1 MLVQE
6 QALGAI
12 LVIVQIVLAPL
23 IIGLVV
29 GLAGQSARRTI
40 IAAAIT
46 AAAIIFVSAALIE
59 ALTGFSG
66 PVVFFQAGYSRP
78 GELALSLAQIL
89 LSVGLDLSF
98 AAVILGLRET
108 ARLRRWGWF
117 WAFLLTQ
124 VVAGIVTQLYFR
136 TFGSY
141 LFTIP
146 LFRLLI
152 EGNLPINISYYLV
165 TSLLLVA
172 VPLAVLL
179 FANVGI
185 PAAEPASLVTPV
197 GQPAAPYPPYPQY
210 PQHPPH
216 Q

>member
-6 QALGAI
+6 QTFGAI

-29 GLAGQSARRTI
+29 GLASQSARRTI

-46 AAAIIFVSAALIE
+46 AAAIIFVAAALIE
-59 ALTGFSG
+59 ALTGFRG
-66 PVVFFQAGYSRP
+66 PVVFYQSGYSRP
-78 GELALSLAQIL
+78 GEVALSLTQIL

-108 ARLRRWGWF
+108 ARLRSWGWF

-124 VVAGIVTQLYFR
+124 VMAGIVTELFFR

-141 LFTIP
+141 LLTLP
-146 LFRLLI
+146 LLRLLI
-152 EGNLPINISYYLV
+152 EGDLPINISYYLI

-185 PAAEPASLVTPV
+185 PAEPATPV
-197 GQPAAPYPPYPQY
+197 APAGQPATPNPPYPQY
-210 PQHPPH
+210 PQYPPR